1 MVQFIFQIAWVSG
14 ATIGA
19 LAGSTLPI
27 ERVQGLDF
35 ALTALFVVLA
45 IDAYRARPTRP
56 DPVVAV
62 VAACCTVVA
71 GLVAPGQIAGVGLPW
86 LRRVPS
92 RPTRAREVATC

>member
-1 MVQFIFQIAWVSG
+1 VHWRVRRCQSSGSKAW
-14 ATIGA
+14 
-19 LAGSTLPI
+19 TLPSPHCSWCWPSMHTVCDPT
-27 ERVQGLDF
+27 RPD
-35 ALTALFVVLA
+35 
-45 IDAYRARPTRP
+45 PTRP